1 MQQSVYQMIPVSHS
15 TVTQS
20 NKEKQMADKGDKS
33 QSTDFVPF
41 DRVSKG
47 GIPASMPVGGGVP
60 VTSGT
65 KATFAGGK
73 KSVSK

>member
-73 KSVSK
+73 KSASK

>member
-1 MQQSVYQMIPVSHS
+1 
-15 TVTQS
+15 
-20 NKEKQMADKGDKS
+20 MADKGDKS

-47 GIPASMPVGGGVP
+47 GITPSMPAGGQSQTTMGS
-60 VTSGT
+60 TAS
-65 KATFAGGK
+65 FAGGK